1 MIDRSGF
8 LRASLLFAS
17 VSLVSFF
24 AACGG
29 KVVGDPNNQP
39 EPDAGY
45 DQQHTTCGELGPP
58 DCPTCE
64 GETNAPSPQCGNN
77 GEWICPVTKCE
88 PPPGCNDTTADCKC
102 GIASCVNDEWVCPAD
117 CSDTCPADITGLA
130 GTACSVEGLICGG
143 EDCTNP
149 CDFCNFIGCTGGVW
163 TNEESP
169 PEPCPIDGGSFDGG

>member
-1 MIDRSGF
+1 MINRSGF
-8 LRASLLFAS
+8 VRSAVALASASLFA
-17 VSLVSFF
+17 LF

-29 KVVGDPNNQP
+29 KVDGGSPTSSDGGIQGGG
-39 EPDAGY
+39 DAGCAGTISCPVCEG
-45 DQQHTTCGELGPP
+45 DTNPSPP
-58 DCPTCE
+58 QCIDGQWDCPE
-64 GETNAPSPQCGNN
+64 
-77 GEWICPVTKCE
+77 TKCE
-88 PPPGCNDTTADCKC
+88 PPLGCNDTTADCKC